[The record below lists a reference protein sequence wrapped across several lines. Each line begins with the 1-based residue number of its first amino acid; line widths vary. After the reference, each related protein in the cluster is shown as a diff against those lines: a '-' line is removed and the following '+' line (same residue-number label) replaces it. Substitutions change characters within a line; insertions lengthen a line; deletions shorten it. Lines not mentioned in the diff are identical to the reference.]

1 MFSAKDGLKY
11 LADGDPKLKY
21 KHKTKKFRC
30 DRDPVHSK
38 CKKER
43 RSFAPRDHYDRIL
56 WEVEWAPCR
65 EEDATEYMRDAHGHH
80 YTRPH
85 HKGHGKS
92 HSKSEDKARSGK
104 HSIPSAP
111 GPSQRPAA
119 PAPASYQN
127 TPAQAAGSQY
137 NQHHQMQPP
146 TAFPVDTPSPRE
158 TPLQQENKKRV
169 EAWIPDPQLARPPHS
184 RRTRSS
190 RHSSRGNSVQGSM
203 GEMGAGTQAPS
214 ARGTPIPPGMQLS
227 SVMVTHHTRQPFPS
241 SMSPFPGRQPVPPPS
256 VPSPPLT
263 HSDDDWDS
271 P

>member
-1 MFSAKDGLKY
+1 
-11 LADGDPKLKY
+11 
-21 KHKTKKFRC
+21 
-30 DRDPVHSK
+30 
-38 CKKER
+38 
-43 RSFAPRDHYDRIL
+43 
-56 WEVEWAPCR
+56 
-65 EEDATEYMRDAHGHH
+65 MRDAHGHN
-80 YTRPH
+80 YTRTH

-92 HSKSEDKARSGK
+92 HSKSEDKTGSGK
-104 HSIPSAP
+104 HSIPSAS
-111 GPSQRPAA
+111 GPSQRTAA

-146 TAFPVDTPSPRE
+146 TAFPVDTTSPRE
-158 TPLQQENKKRV
+158 TPWQQENKKGV

-190 RHSSRGNSVQGSM
+190 RHSSRGTSAQGSM
-203 GEMGAGTQAPS
+203 GEMGAGMAVYRGMPPTPEPSQTHS

-227 SVMVTHHTRQPFPS
+227 LVMATHLTRQPFQS
-241 SMSPFPGRQPVPPPS
+241 SMSPFPGRQSMPPPS